1 MLLRIKVW
9 DGRNNV
15 ISQSP
20 LPPTAVQP
28 AFDIEKEHGK
38 KINQACEN
46 PRKVT
51 IPLESFPAL
60 SSPLSSP
67 TLLYVVAHDTSKLFK
82 RYYYGLHSHSE
93 IRNRGSMYLFGKY
106 GRV

>member
-82 RYYYGLHSHSE
+82 RYDYGLHSHSE